1 MQLGAL
7 KGGEL
12 LVHGTCVAL
21 GGRGALLRG
30 PSGSG
35 KSDLALRFISLF
47 GSEAEGD
54 ARNACLVADDQVL
67 LMRVGN
73 NVQARAPRTI
83 TGQMEVRGIGIV
95 EVEHD
100 VASSLVLIVDLVA
113 APDVPRMPPDPLPCE
128 DVQGVALPVLKLYP
142 FEISAP
148 VKLKIALTG
157 SL

>member
-1 MQLGAL
+1 M
-7 KGGEL
+7 
-12 LVHGTCVAL
+12 VHGTCVAL

-35 KSDLALRFISLF
+35 KSDLAMRFISLF
-47 GSEAEGD
+47 GFGSGSGAEGD

-67 LMRVGN
+67 LMRVGKK
-73 NVQARAPRTI
+73 VQARAPRTI
-83 TGQMEVRGIGIV
+83 CGQMEVRGIGIV
-95 EVEHD
+95 DVAHD

-113 APDVPRMPPDPLPCE
+113 AQDVPRMPPDPLPCE
-128 DVQGVALPVLKLYP
+128 EVQGVALPVLKLNP